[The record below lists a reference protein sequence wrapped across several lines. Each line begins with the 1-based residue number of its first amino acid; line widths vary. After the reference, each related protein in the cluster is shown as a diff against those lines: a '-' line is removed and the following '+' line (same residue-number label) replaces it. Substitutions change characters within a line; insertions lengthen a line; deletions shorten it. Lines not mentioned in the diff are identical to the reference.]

1 MSELSKR
8 RNKKEHFHGETL
20 MLMAALRILWA
31 AGMNGWIAAM
41 FLITWLRPNTFGPLT
56 VHHLTFVMLM
66 EFIVVHASGF
76 LGAMAARDEP
86 RWRRAAMFA
95 GLTAFYMIFA
105 AGFAAMYGGWWPL
118 WAFWGLLS
126 SRFPTVVLRP
136 PDLRGQAVLIVN
148 WAAMMVLYLG
158 GIFLTAI
165 ISIPPLG
172 VTAAVIEAQH
182 FKDKGLWPEEPY
194 RVMAFGALYFSGLTL
209 LAIVNEALAVRS
221 ARKQVFQESLRKAGA
236 RQDS

>member
-1 MSELSKR
+1 M
-8 RNKKEHFHGETL
+8 
-20 MLMAALRILWA
+20 MAAFRILWA
-31 AGMNGWIAAM
+31 AGMNAWIAAM
-41 FLITWLRPNTFGPLT
+41 FLITWFHPNAFGPLT

-86 RWRRAAMFA
+86 RWSRAFMFSCLA
-95 GLTAFYMIFA
+95 AFYMIFA
-105 AGFAAMYGGWWPL
+105 VGFAAMYGGWWPI
-118 WAFWGLLS
+118 WAFWGLMS

-136 PDLRGQAVLIVN
+136 PDQDGQTVLIVN

-165 ISIPPLG
+165 VAIPPFG
-172 VTAAVIEAQH
+172 VTPAIIEAQH
-182 FKDKGLWPEEPY
+182 FTDKGLWPEEPY

-209 LAIVNEALAVRS
+209 LAIVNEWLNMRRANV
-221 ARKQVFQESLRKAGA
+221 
-236 RQDS
+236 QDSREARATVGGFPGEA

>member
-1 MSELSKR
+1 MKR
-8 RNKKEHFHGETL
+8 ADRKDSFNDETHAL
-20 MLMAALRILWA
+20 MTAVRILWA

-41 FLITWLRPNTFGPLT
+41 FLITWFRPNTFGPLT

-105 AGFAAMYGGWWPL
+105 AAFAAMYGGWWPM
-118 WAFWGLLS
+118 WAFWGLML

-136 PDLRGQAVLIVN
+136 PDQREQGVMMAN
-148 WAAMMVLYLG
+148 WAAMVVLYLG

-165 ISIPPLG
+165 LPVFAFG
-172 VTAAVIEAQH
+172 VTPEIIEAQH

-194 RVMAFGALYFSGLTL
+194 RCMAFGAFYFSGL
-209 LAIVNEALAVRS
+209 AVLAVLNEWGS
-221 ARKQVFQESLRKAGA
+221 AVRARRKLPRESEGGGWLPPPSE
-236 RQDS
+236 Q